1 MAALHMSVNPS
12 GTRGADTAFKP
23 KVSGIIYVLSNVSGR
38 LCVVTWINFEYWYL
52 LITIFYVR
60 YKPALILIS
69 LLANSNMISMTSIL
83 KITINNDD
91 NENYLL
97 LIIIAILSN
106 RTNLNWSCNSLTLF
120 SLMTS
125 SIDCLLSYESLL

>member
-1 MAALHMSVNPS
+1 MAALRKSVEPI
-12 GTRGADTAFKP
+12 GTGETDAAFKS

-83 KITINNDD
+83 NIIINNDD

-97 LIIIAILSN
+97 LIIIAILS
-106 RTNLNWSCNSLTLF
+106 T
-120 SLMTS
+120 
-125 SIDCLLSYESLL
+125 